1 MEFFDC
7 NCFLGLPMNKI
18 PRPVRTAA
26 DLLAQMDRSGI
37 TKALVWHITQRDGAV
52 QLGNALL
59 ARAIAPHRRRLFGCW
74 TILPTSTRELAAPRA
89 FFRQMK
95 RRNIRALRAF
105 PTQHNYLLREES
117 VGGYLELA
125 ATTGTPLLVSGI
137 DYPTLYNLMA
147 AFPTLTCVLC
157 DVGLWGPDRWF
168 RPLVERY
175 PNFYVEIGTYIL
187 AGGIEDFVKTYGPD
201 RLLFGTNF
209 PAQEHG
215 GMMLALRHAE
225 ISATARRAIAGGNL
239 ERILE
244 KQKL

>member
-7 NCFLGLPMNKI
+7 NCFIGLPMNRI
-18 PRPVRTAA
+18 PKPVRMAR

-37 TKALVWHITQRDGAV
+37 KKALVWHVTQRDGAI

-59 ARAIAPHRRRLFGCW
+59 AKGIASHRDRLYGCW
-74 TILPTSTRELAAPRA
+74 TILPTSTRELPPPPE

-105 PTQHNYLLREES
+105 PTQHNYLLRAET

-125 ATTGTPLLVSGI
+125 AATGTPLLAAGL

-147 AFPTLTCVLC
+147 AFPALTCVLC

-168 RPLVERY
+168 RPLVEKY

-187 AGGIEDFVKTYGPD
+187 AGGLADFVKTYGAD

-225 ISATARRAIAGGNL
+225 ISEAARRAIAGGNM
-239 ERILE
+239 ERLLSN
-244 KQKL
+244 QRL